1 MGAPGSGKG
10 TQAQRLVKQFG
21 IPQISTGD
29 ILRKHRKEG
38 TELGKRADAI
48 MAKGL
53 LVDDATMLDI
63 IRDRV
68 AQPDAQEGFILDGF
82 PRTQTQAEALTKLM
96 KELGTPLDA
105 VVLFEVGDEEL
116 VRRISGRR
124 TCSLCN
130 KVFNIHTAPP
140 PVPATD
146 CVPDSN
152 EHQLFQRKDD
162 EEATVTERLRVY
174 EEKTQPVLSYYSD
187 AGLLRTVSAEGALR
201 DITHR
206 LLDVL
211 EPANRRRVRR
221 SARSARPSGARLRR
235 QKPKARARKSG
246 APQGE
251 GRQAPAGARKRAE
264 ANASRCARR
273 SARCARKARPVRAQ
287 VKAPLASFSP
297 THLVAPAAQQA
308 DVASAGSELFELAA
322 RRQDFGADF
331 ELFAD
336 FADDVGQ
343 AFHQR
348 QLRGIGSFPRGSGG
362 GGSAI
367 PASRTSA
374 SNSSPHLRTTDSCI
388 SGSAASASGVR
399 GRRNTISR
407 RLTSSS
413 IQPRGRLRSSARRSR
428 QAASACASR

>member
-1 MGAPGSGKG
+1 MRIVLMGAPGSGKG

-68 AQPDAQEGFILDGF
+68 AQPDAKGGFILDGF
-82 PRTQTQAEALTKLM
+82 PRTQTQAEALTTLM
-96 KELGTPLDA
+96 NDLGTPLDA

-140 PVPATD
+140 PSPATD

-162 EEATVTERLRVY
+162 EEATVAERLRVY
-174 EEKTQPVLSYYSD
+174 ARQTQPVLSYYSD
-187 AGLLRTVSAEGALR
+187 AGLLRTVRAEGALA
-201 DITHR
+201 DNTQR

-211 EPANRRRVRR
+211 TPQTAKPAKLVKPAKSAAKRRTVAKKKAKSRTRAVVRR
-221 SARSARPSGARLRR
+221 KAKTTKRRPAAKKRVAVR
-235 QKPKARARKSG
+235 KVARK
-246 APQGE
+246 A
-251 GRQAPAGARKRAE
+251 KRV
-264 ANASRCARR
+264 
-273 SARCARKARPVRAQ
+273 ARPVRR
-287 VKAPLASFSP
+287 KSK
-297 THLVAPAAQQA
+297 
-308 DVASAGSELFELAA
+308 
-322 RRQDFGADF
+322 RR
-331 ELFAD
+331 
-336 FADDVGQ
+336 
-343 AFHQR
+343 
-348 QLRGIGSFPRGSGG
+348 
-362 GGSAI
+362 
-367 PASRTSA
+367 
-374 SNSSPHLRTTDSCI
+374 
-388 SGSAASASGVR
+388 
-399 GRRNTISR
+399 
-407 RLTSSS
+407 
-413 IQPRGRLRSSARRSR
+413 
-428 QAASACASR
+428 

>member
-1 MGAPGSGKG
+1 MRIVLMGAPGSGKG

-68 AQPDAQEGFILDGF
+68 AQPDAKGGFILDGF
-82 PRTQTQAEALTKLM
+82 PRTQTQAEALTTLM
-96 KELGTPLDA
+96 NDLGTPLDA

-140 PVPATD
+140 PSPATD

-162 EEATVTERLRVY
+162 EEATVAERLRVY
-174 EEKTQPVLSYYSD
+174 ARQTQPVLSYYSD
-187 AGLLRTVSAEGALR
+187 AGLLRTVRAEGLLA
-201 DITHR
+201 DITQR

-211 EPANRRRVRR
+211 TSQAAKPVKPVKRAAKRRTVAKKKAKSRTRVVPRRKAKVAKRRPAARKAPRKVVRKVARKAKRLARRVRR
-221 SARSARPSGARLRR
+221 KSKRR
-235 QKPKARARKSG
+235 
-246 APQGE
+246 
-251 GRQAPAGARKRAE
+251 
-264 ANASRCARR
+264 
-273 SARCARKARPVRAQ
+273 
-287 VKAPLASFSP
+287 
-297 THLVAPAAQQA
+297 
-308 DVASAGSELFELAA
+308 
-322 RRQDFGADF
+322 
-331 ELFAD
+331 
-336 FADDVGQ
+336 
-343 AFHQR
+343 
-348 QLRGIGSFPRGSGG
+348 
-362 GGSAI
+362 
-367 PASRTSA
+367 
-374 SNSSPHLRTTDSCI
+374 
-388 SGSAASASGVR
+388 
-399 GRRNTISR
+399 
-407 RLTSSS
+407 
-413 IQPRGRLRSSARRSR
+413 
-428 QAASACASR
+428 

>member
-1 MGAPGSGKG
+1 MRIVLMGAPGSGKG

-68 AQPDAQEGFILDGF
+68 AQPDAQGGFILDGF

-96 KELGTPLDA
+96 NDLGTPLDA

-140 PVPATD
+140 PSPATD

-162 EEATVTERLRVY
+162 EEATVAERLRVY
-174 EEKTQPVLSYYSD
+174 ARQTQPVLSYYSD
-187 AGLLRTVSAEGALR
+187 AGLLRTVRAEGALA
-201 DITHR
+201 DITQR

-211 EPANRRRVRR
+211 TPQTAKPAKLVKPAKRAAKRRTVAKKKAKSRARAVVRR
-221 SARSARPSGARLRR
+221 KAKTTKRRPAAKKRVAVR
-235 QKPKARARKSG
+235 KVARK
-246 APQGE
+246 A
-251 GRQAPAGARKRAE
+251 KRV
-264 ANASRCARR
+264 
-273 SARCARKARPVRAQ
+273 ARPVRR
-287 VKAPLASFSP
+287 KSK
-297 THLVAPAAQQA
+297 
-308 DVASAGSELFELAA
+308 
-322 RRQDFGADF
+322 RR
-331 ELFAD
+331 
-336 FADDVGQ
+336 
-343 AFHQR
+343 
-348 QLRGIGSFPRGSGG
+348 
-362 GGSAI
+362 
-367 PASRTSA
+367 
-374 SNSSPHLRTTDSCI
+374 
-388 SGSAASASGVR
+388 
-399 GRRNTISR
+399 
-407 RLTSSS
+407 
-413 IQPRGRLRSSARRSR
+413 
-428 QAASACASR
+428 

>member
-68 AQPDAQEGFILDGF
+68 AQPDAQGGFILDGF
-82 PRTQTQAEALTKLM
+82 PRTQTQAEALTTLM
-96 KELGTPLDA
+96 NDLGTPLDA

-140 PVPATD
+140 PSPATD

-162 EEATVTERLRVY
+162 EEATVAERLRVY
-174 EEKTQPVLSYYSD
+174 ARQTQPVLSYYSD
-187 AGLLRTVSAEGALR
+187 AGLLRTVRAEGALA
-201 DITHR
+201 DITQR

-211 EPANRRRVRR
+211 TPQTAKPAKLVKPAKRAAKRRTVAKKKAKSRARAVVRR
-221 SARSARPSGARLRR
+221 KAKTTKRRPAAKKRVAVR
-235 QKPKARARKSG
+235 KVARK
-246 APQGE
+246 A
-251 GRQAPAGARKRAE
+251 KRV
-264 ANASRCARR
+264 
-273 SARCARKARPVRAQ
+273 ARPVRR
-287 VKAPLASFSP
+287 KSK
-297 THLVAPAAQQA
+297 
-308 DVASAGSELFELAA
+308 
-322 RRQDFGADF
+322 RR
-331 ELFAD
+331 
-336 FADDVGQ
+336 
-343 AFHQR
+343 
-348 QLRGIGSFPRGSGG
+348 
-362 GGSAI
+362 
-367 PASRTSA
+367 
-374 SNSSPHLRTTDSCI
+374 
-388 SGSAASASGVR
+388 
-399 GRRNTISR
+399 
-407 RLTSSS
+407 
-413 IQPRGRLRSSARRSR
+413 
-428 QAASACASR
+428 